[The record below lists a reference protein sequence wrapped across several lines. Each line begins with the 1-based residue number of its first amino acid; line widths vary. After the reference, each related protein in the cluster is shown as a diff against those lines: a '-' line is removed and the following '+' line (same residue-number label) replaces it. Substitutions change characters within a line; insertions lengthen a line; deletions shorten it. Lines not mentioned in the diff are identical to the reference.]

1 MSSEG
6 THRQGMSKHRL
17 EALTDGIYAIAL
29 TLLVLEL
36 KLPELP
42 HETTDGELL
51 ARLVALWPKLGSW
64 LVSFL
69 FLSLLWT
76 SNQRGFHYV
85 KKVDQKLTTLN
96 LWLLL
101 FVSVMPF
108 TASVLGEHGNLFVGA
123 AIYSLNLLMLGVLGY
138 LHVNYLVGH
147 PELQEPL
154 IAPATGLAM
163 KVRVLGTIV
172 CAALAMLAAIWSPRG
187 SALVYLLMIPVF
199 LWSRTIQLRN

>member
-1 MSSEG
+1 MSEG

-42 HETTDGELL
+42 HEATDAELL
-51 ARLVALWPKLGSW
+51 ERLIALWPKLGSW

-76 SNQRGFHYV
+76 SSQRGFHYV

-123 AIYSLNLLMLGVLGY
+123 ALYSLNLFALGVIGY
-138 LHVNYLVGH
+138 AHVSYLLAS
-147 PELQEPL
+147 PQLQDPL
-154 IAPATGLAM
+154 IGPATGQAM
-163 KVRVLGTIV
+163 KLRVAGTVV
-172 CAALAMLAAIWSPRG
+172 CSLIAIGVAFWSPRG
-187 SALVYLLMIPVF
+187 SAFVYLLMIPVF
-199 LWSRTIQLRN
+199 LWSRAVQLRR